1 VSQTGSSPV
10 NVGSNTI
17 TVRAVN
23 GYRLLRRQVL
33 PTLGSFRSPWRP
45 HGDVVC
51 VLNTRDGGSIQGYR
65 RIGSLLAPIRP
76 WHRALSL
83 EPNATPEFLT
93 PPGQVAFTHE
103 GGKLLVTTKGNTA
116 PSRSSTSTHAG
127 YAGRCSGGCGGRGHD
142 RPEDRGPCD
151 RRRGR
156 TARVPDR
163 RRAPA
168 AGARRLV
175 DAAAQLTAL
184 LLFVLGHGGRRH
196 GHQPRA

>member
-1 VSQTGSSPV
+1 V
-10 NVGSNTI
+10 
-17 TVRAVN
+17 AV
-23 GYRLLRRQVL
+23 
-33 PTLGSFRSPWRP
+33 
-45 HGDVVC
+45 HGDVVY
-51 VLNTRDGGSIQGYR
+51 VLNARDGGSIQGYR
-65 RIGSLLAPIRP
+65 SIGSLLAPIP
-76 WHRALSL
+76 TWHRALGL